1 MAVGP
6 TLVVLV
12 AVPFAATTVPP
23 PSTSTLAFALL
34 SKHVLYKR
42 EKKRKE
48 EEKGKQLQ
56 RKYRKERNMQV
67 KVFTLP
73 AQCSEQMEE
82 GVNLFLRSHKMM
94 MKK

>member
-1 MAVGP
+1 
-6 TLVVLV
+6 
-12 AVPFAATTVPP
+12 
-23 PSTSTLAFALL
+23 
-34 SKHVLYKR
+34 
-42 EKKRKE
+42 
-48 EEKGKQLQ
+48 
-56 RKYRKERNMQV
+56 MQV